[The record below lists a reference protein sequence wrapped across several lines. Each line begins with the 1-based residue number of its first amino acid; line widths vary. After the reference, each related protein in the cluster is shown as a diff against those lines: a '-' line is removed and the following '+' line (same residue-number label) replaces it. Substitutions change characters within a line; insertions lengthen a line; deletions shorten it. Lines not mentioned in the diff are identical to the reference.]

1 MMLKIKHVTVAALC
15 MALASVWAQSA
26 KPFASM
32 ANGELVSEQDLSD
45 YLDRRID
52 LRQIARNAW
61 GGGGGCA
68 GNGDDPRA
76 RA

>member
-1 MMLKIKHVTVAALC
+1 MMLKIKHVAVAALC

-52 LRQIARNAW
+52 LRLCPGPLRPVGERAP
-61 GGGGGCA
+61 
-68 GNGDDPRA
+68 PRA
-76 RA
+76 P